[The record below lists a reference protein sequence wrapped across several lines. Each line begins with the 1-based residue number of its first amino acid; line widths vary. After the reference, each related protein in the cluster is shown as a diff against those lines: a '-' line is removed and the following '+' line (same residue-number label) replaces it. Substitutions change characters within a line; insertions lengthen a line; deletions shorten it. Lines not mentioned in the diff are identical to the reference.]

1 MQHTEVTSNTVF
13 SAKGAKIIM
22 NYFVIINIK
31 FKKKKNLIFWNR
43 NQNSGCLGSRKGWG
57 AV

>member
-31 FKKKKNLIFWNR
+31 FKKKKKPNL
-43 NQNSGCLGSRKGWG
+43 LE
-57 AV
+57 